1 MDFVVYD
8 SETGR
13 ILRAGS
19 CQEIDFE
26 LQVMADNE
34 AVVEAACTL
43 DVDYVVAS
51 VVTPRPVSGLVDVTL
66 DVDEDLVIPDLPIGT
81 VVFVDEIEAGTL
93 TAPSLTISFPA
104 PGIWKLS
111 LECPFPWINSA
122 CEVTVL

>member
-8 SETGR
+8 EETGR

-19 CQEIDFE
+19 CQEIDVE

-34 AVVEAACTL
+34 AVVEASCQL
-43 DVDYVVAS
+43 NVDYVEDS
-51 VVTPRPVSGLVDVTL
+51 VITPRPVSGLVDVTL
-66 DVDEDLVIPDLPIGT
+66 DVDEDLVVPDLPIGT

-93 TAPSLTISFPA
+93 TAPSLTISFPTA
-104 PGIWKLS
+104 GIWKLS
-111 LECPFPWINSA
+111 VECPFPWISSA